1 MACMK
6 ADKSEKVIAATET
19 TMQEQEFIEW
29 YFLDKSGKTEAE
41 WEKALTEKQYTSF
54 VSKERNALF
63 KMNLMNHKT
72 DYFCAACKLPLFD
85 SETKFNSGTGWP
97 SFMLL

>member
-19 TMQEQEFIEW
+19 TMQQQE
-29 YFLDKSGKTEAE
+29 LSLNDTSLTKVKTEAE
-41 WEKALTEKQYTSF
+41 WEKALTENITSF

-63 KMNLMNHKT
+63 KMNLMTTIKRVII
-72 DYFCAACKLPLFD
+72 FVQPASCLCLILKQ
-85 SETKFNSGTGWP
+85 NSIQER
-97 SFMLL
+97 MA